1 MPGKGCAAGPAGYT
15 RHMRSLFSGCL
26 LFVVVVGIA
35 VGGLLYVGY
44 RNVRPYVEGV
54 SDLVAQVRTLEVLG
68 DAVANRTPFTP
79 PASGELT
86 AGQLT
91 RFLAVQAEVQT
102 KTGAR
107 WAAMSDRLL
116 IWERVE
122 HEGSAPPPGTKVDP
136 STDLLLSQLGQ
147 LLYDTRVTQVAALNA
162 QQFSLDEYAWVR
174 RQVYAAAG
182 VQVADRLEWTQM
194 LDAIRRRAEST
205 GITEPEAIGVGVP
218 DVNRQLVSPHLE
230 TLKGGLPYAMLG
242 F

>member
-1 MPGKGCAAGPAGYT
+1 
-15 RHMRSLFSGCL
+15 MRSLFSGCL
-26 LFVVVVGIA
+26 LFLVVVCIA

-86 AGQLT
+86 ADQLT
-91 RFLAVQAEVQT
+91 RFLAVQAEVQGQ
-102 KTGAR
+102 TGAR
-107 WAAMSDRLL
+107 WKAMSDRLM

-122 HEGSAPPPGTKVDP
+122 HEGSAPPPGAKVDP

-147 LLYDTRVTQVAALNA
+147 LLYDTRVTQVAGMNA
-162 QQFSLDEYAWVR
+162 QQFSIDEYAWVR

-182 VQVADRLEWTQM
+182 LEVAEHLEWREM
-194 LDAIRRRAEST
+194 LENLRRSAGTAGPDTSAARPAAV
-205 GITEPEAIGVGVP
+205 PEA
-218 DVNRQLVSPHLE
+218 NRQLVAPHLD
-230 TLKGGLPYAMLG
+230 TLKGGLPYALLG

>member
-1 MPGKGCAAGPAGYT
+1 
-15 RHMRSLFSGCL
+15 MRSLFSGCL
-26 LFVVVVGIA
+26 LFLVVVGIA

-54 SDLVAQVRTLEVLG
+54 SDLVAQVRTLEALG

-91 RFLAVQAEVQT
+91 RFLAVQGEVQAR
-102 KTGAR
+102 TGAR
-107 WAAMSDRLL
+107 WAAMTDRLMV
-116 IWERVE
+116 WDRDGQPAPSS
-122 HEGSAPPPGTKVDP
+122 GSGVNPDA
-136 STDLLLSQLGQ
+136 DLLLSQLGQ

-182 VQVADRLEWTQM
+182 LQVADRLEWTQM

-205 GITEPEAIGVGVP
+205 GITEPEAIGAVVP